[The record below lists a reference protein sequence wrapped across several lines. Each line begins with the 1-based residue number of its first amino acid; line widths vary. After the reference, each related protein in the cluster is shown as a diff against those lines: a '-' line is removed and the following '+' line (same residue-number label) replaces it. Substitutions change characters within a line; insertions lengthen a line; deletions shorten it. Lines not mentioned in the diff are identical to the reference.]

1 MAIVPTIGGRQCLH
15 PGEAFRAVMEQSTP
29 VDFWQQANSY
39 ACPLGAEPG
48 SAWLLM
54 LRSDLDKLDG
64 NASHQLKWVDGNRTL
79 TIASLV
85 IVKSSVMNLALAG
98 DKKAACLVEF
108 QDERRILKKFS
119 SINAQYNVR
128 IPAPSTT
135 SGVGLYYTDSTD
147 TAAAFTGQLGV
158 TLSVL
163 GESLALTFDE
173 SDARAVWTWQT
184 MLDDIWENL
193 PGTEVGSGPL
203 LPYTPDGIPEGW
215 RFIGENAWYSLHE
228 VLAKINCTTSYNP
241 ILDTHSYIR
250 LGTTQAGLAASLTAL
265 KNRLMYDYDPGQDYQ
280 LANMPATVR
289 VFFQRR
295 ELYHGIERDT
305 PDDSNWE
312 MEPVVSKDVATSIT
326 GATVGSVLNWFDD
339 LPAEFDDTG
348 VNSNSAAL
356 QTRANE
362 IGGNIR
368 DRIDVSDERLRRMFS
383 GLVTNILPGSEITEV
398 IWRDYGDETGLVTE
412 VIRKPREDA
421 DYYGYHG
428 YHAGEKLQTP
438 DLDRA
443 THPLWPRLPQ
453 PVRVDDGSSDTSAK
467 LDPNSDGLF
476 PGFVRRWAN
485 GGWTSLDA
493 CWIRPVDLE
502 GDDEDTVTKL
512 KQLDTFMGRLS
523 GVETSENSTRPVY
536 ICREGSGTSGK
547 GLPIR
552 AVIGGTLAPKQDET
566 GFYYIDRDGVPDTD
580 WALMDGISNSIA
592 RGGSGIAMWD
602 PADDNDTFF
611 VRARGSATDADDTA
625 GGRTVPFADPNQ
637 DIIQLND
644 HNDHSHEILDLCEIQ
659 YQAGSGGDPN
669 LCAWDPVN
677 GNCGTEC
684 VSDVRTASSC
694 GDTDVPGVLEH
705 TFGNGQGTDPMVP
718 DDFNVAPP
726 NKAWHWFERIAET
739 GATAIP
745 PSAAIFQQVSQPMI
759 PLPPQPVAA
768 GAVYQDDGSP

>member
-15 PGEAFRAVMEQSTP
+15 PGEAFRAAQDNATP
-29 VDFWQQANSY
+29 FDFWQRANSY
-39 ACPLGAEPG
+39 TCPLGAEPG

-54 LRSDLDKLDG
+54 LRNDLDKLDG
-64 NASHQLKWVDGNRTL
+64 NASHELKWVDGNRTL
-79 TIASLV
+79 TIASLLL
-85 IVKSSVMNLALAG
+85 VKSSVMNLALAG

-163 GESLALTFDE
+163 GKSLALTFDE

-193 PGTEVGSGPL
+193 PGASVGDGPL

-228 VLAKINCTTSYNP
+228 VLAKINCTTAYDP

-250 LGTTQAGLAASLTAL
+250 LGTTQAGLAGSLTAL
-265 KNRLMYDYDPGQDYQ
+265 KKRLMYDYDPGQDYQ

-295 ELYHGIERDT
+295 ELFHGIERDT

-312 MEPVVSKDVATSIT
+312 MEPVVAKDRATSIT
-326 GATVGSVLNWFDD
+326 GATTGSVLNVWDD

-356 QTRANE
+356 QTRADE
-362 IGGNIR
+362 IGDNVR
-368 DRIDVSDERLRRMFS
+368 DRIDVSDERLRRMLS
-383 GLVTNILPGSEITEV
+383 GLVTDILPGSEITEV
-398 IWRDYGDETGLVTE
+398 IWRDHGDETGLVTE
-412 VIRKPREDA
+412 VIRRPAEGIGQNCRNSV
-421 DYYGYHG
+421 
-428 YHAGEKLQTP
+428 GEKLQTP

-443 THPLWPRLPQ
+443 THPLWPRLSQ
-453 PVRVDDGSSDTSAK
+453 PVRVDDSSSDTGAN

-485 GGWTSLDA
+485 GGFIDLDA
-493 CWIRPVDLE
+493 CWIRPVDLQ
-502 GDDEDTVTKL
+502 GDRETKVGNL
-512 KQLDTFMGRLS
+512 RQLDTLIGRLS
-523 GVETSENSTRPVY
+523 GVETSEESTRPVY
-536 ICREGSGTSGK
+536 LVREGSGSAGK
-547 GLPIR
+547 GAPIGT
-552 AVIGGTLAPKQDET
+552 VWGGVLAPIADVGDK
-566 GFYYIDRDGVPDTD
+566 YYMDRDGVADTD
-580 WALMDGISNSIA
+580 WALMDGFSNA
-592 RGGSGIAMWD
+592 NPGSGLVTWD
-602 PADDNDTFF
+602 RRGSPEKDTFF
-611 VRARGSATDADDTA
+611 IRARDSISDADNTA
-625 GGRTVPFADPNQ
+625 AGRTVAPVTPQVD
-637 DIIQLND
+637 LVTLSD
-644 HNDHSHEILDLCEIQ
+644 HFDHTHQILDLCEQ
-659 YQAGSGGDPN
+659 LADLTGGGDVE
-669 LCAWDPVN
+669 LCAWDPASPGV
-677 GNCGTEC
+677 CDDQGT
-684 VSDVRTASSC
+684 SGVRDILDFTAAAP
-694 GDTDVPGVLEH
+694 DGVLEH
-705 TFGNGQGTDPMVP
+705 TFTNGQGVADPTVNDIEMT
-718 DDFNVAPP
+718 PP
-726 NKAWHWFERIAET
+726 NKQWHWFERVGET
-739 GATAIP
+739 SDEVVP
-745 PSAAIFQQVSQPMI
+745 PTAAIFQQVSQPMI
-759 PLPPQPVAA
+759 PLPLQPVAA